1 MQTLVAQGVT
11 DARHCQMH
19 FVERDVHH
27 RADAV
32 LRPLDMDE
40 FGAVRNWPANFFGD
54 AVGEARAQALARA
67 QRMRGAAHG

>member
-19 FVERDVHH
+19 FVERNG
-27 RADAV
+27 ADAV

-40 FGAVRNWPANFFGD
+40 FGAVRNWPAQFFGD

-67 QRMRGAAHG
+67 QRMRGQAHG